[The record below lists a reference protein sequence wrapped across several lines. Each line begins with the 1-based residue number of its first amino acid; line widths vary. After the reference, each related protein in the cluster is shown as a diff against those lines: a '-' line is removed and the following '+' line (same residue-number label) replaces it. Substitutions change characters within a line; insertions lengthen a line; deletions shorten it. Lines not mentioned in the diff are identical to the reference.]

1 MKTLLLVDDELENL
15 RSLGEIL
22 NRFGY
27 KVIAKPDAQSAL
39 TAIREGAAVDL
50 VITDYRMPG
59 MDGLEFLILLK
70 QLLPAVPVVML
81 TAYGAVETYLKSLSL
96 GVFEYVNKPVR
107 AKELGRIVKAAL
119 ESSDPAGTGTTK
131 EEQGDT
137 ETRWLKYKSA

>member
-39 TAIREGAAVDL
+39 SVIRDGTAVDL

-70 QLLPAVPVVML
+70 QVLPDVPVVML

-96 GVFEYVNKPVR
+96 GVFEYVNKPVK
-107 AKELGRIVKAAL
+107 AKEMGRIVKAAL
-119 ESSDPAGTGTTK
+119 ESVPPSSDPSNIIKKIEG
-131 EEQGDT
+131 EPM
-137 ETRWLKYKSA
+137 KSSPSA